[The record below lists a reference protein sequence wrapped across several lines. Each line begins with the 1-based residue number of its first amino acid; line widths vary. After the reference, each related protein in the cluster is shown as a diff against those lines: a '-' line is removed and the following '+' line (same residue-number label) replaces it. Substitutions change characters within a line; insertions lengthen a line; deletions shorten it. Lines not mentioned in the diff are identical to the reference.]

1 MLICL
6 ICPLV
11 WTFVAAEF
19 ECREVGQ
26 FPDPNDP
33 QVFYICIDLGNGK
46 LMKQQYRCEK
56 GKIYDRFSRKC
67 VDDGLGTSTVTT
79 SHPTTPPPT
88 TTQTV
93 STVPTITQTTPALT
107 TSAPTK
113 STTQTVPTVTQ
124 TTIAPTTPIPTPTP
138 TSTPTSTPT
147 PTTST
152 PTPTS
157 TSTSTSTPTST
168 STTQTQTVPTIT
180 QTTPAPTKT
189 TTKTGVTIEPDEFH
203 CPKEGYYPNPK
214 DKHEFYQCVN
224 GGDGTYKAYK
234 FRCDPHTE
242 YDPDLHVCKLEVSTK
257 KPQLQ
262 ILKINS
268 NYAN

>member
-1 MLICL
+1 M
-6 ICPLV
+6 V
-11 WTFVAAEF
+11 WTFATAEF
-19 ECREVGQ
+19 ECKEVGQ

-46 LMKQQYRCEK
+46 LLKQQYRCEK
-56 GKIYDRFSRKC
+56 GKIYDRFSHKC

-79 SHPTTPPPT
+79 SHSTTPPPT
-88 TTQTV
+88 TT
-93 STVPTITQTTPALT
+93 
-107 TSAPTK
+107 
-113 STTQTVPTVTQ
+113 
-124 TTIAPTTPIPTPTP
+124 
-138 TSTPTSTPT
+138 
-147 PTTST
+147 
-152 PTPTS
+152 
-157 TSTSTSTPTST
+157 
-168 STTQTQTVPTIT
+168 TQTVPTIT

-242 YDPDLHVCKLEVSTK
+242 YDPDLKVCKLEVSTK

-262 ILKINS
+262 MLKINS